1 VRISK
6 FGGASVKDADSVRN
20 VANIISNHKS
30 ENDQIIVV
38 VSAMGKMTNL
48 LELIVLDHFE
58 SRDGLMD
65 KLNSFFDFHTD
76 IVGKLNFN
84 SDKSILERLQAI
96 RHDFENFLK
105 NNESKNYNYIY
116 DQIVSKGEILSTTIL
131 YEFLLDQNKDVHYV
145 EARNIIKTDSNFTDA
160 NIDWEKTR
168 SATNETFSKI
178 KSSIVITQGFLGA
191 DDDMNYT
198 TLGREGSDYTA
209 AIIANCTNTSELT
222 IWKDVDGVYTAD
234 PKKFAKATIVPKLSY
249 KEAVEMS
256 FYGAQI
262 IHPKT
267 IKPIQNSSCVLKV
280 KSFINQRKLYP
291 MQFVPFRI
299 R

>member
-1 VRISK
+1 MRISK

-48 LELIVLDHFE
+48 LELIVLDYFE

-116 DQIVSKGEILSTTIL
+116 D
-131 YEFLLDQNKDVHYV
+131 HYIFYLK
-145 EARNIIKTDSNFTDA
+145 NI
-160 NIDWEKTR
+160 
-168 SATNETFSKI
+168 
-178 KSSIVITQGFLGA
+178 
-191 DDDMNYT
+191 
-198 TLGREGSDYTA
+198 
-209 AIIANCTNTSELT
+209 
-222 IWKDVDGVYTAD
+222 
-234 PKKFAKATIVPKLSY
+234 
-249 KEAVEMS
+249 
-256 FYGAQI
+256 
-262 IHPKT
+262 
-267 IKPIQNSSCVLKV
+267 
-280 KSFINQRKLYP
+280 
-291 MQFVPFRI
+291 
-299 R
+299 